1 MVLILLI
8 RGVNSG
14 DIHDKKCQEENGDFP
29 LPARMPPVVKMNP
42 FFSVQS
48 FSFFP
53 VGQPDDQA
61 ARHPFTV
68 FGHKC
73 HEAFG
78 AIRPM
83 VFA

>member
-1 MVLILLI
+1 
-8 RGVNSG
+8 
-14 DIHDKKCQEENGDFP
+14 
-29 LPARMPPVVKMNP
+29 MPPVVICNA

-48 FSFFP
+48 FSFFL